1 MLKLKLPFPISANR
15 YWQIVGKRLIKTKQA
30 RQFIAEV
37 VYLWIT
43 EKSKGTKS
51 FNDNDNLALA
61 VEVHY
66 PIKRGP
72 DTDLD
77 NLCKVLIDA
86 METAQIFPNDKQFKH
101 IQLTR
106 ASTIDPKG
114 GVIVWIKKCNDYHD
128 VKDDNIFSFLVKGIH
143 NTGVNTYNKIT

>member
-30 RQFIAEV
+30 RSFISNV
-37 VYLWIT
+37 VFCWLD
-43 EKSKGTKS
+43 EKAKGAKS
-51 FNDNDNLALA
+51 FKEDDYLALSVA
-61 VEVHY
+61 VFY

-72 DTDLD
+72 DVDLD

-86 METAQIFPNDKQFKH
+86 METAQIFPNDKQFRH

-106 ASTIDPKG
+106 EYNPNRDGFVRIT
-114 GVIVWIKKCNDYHD
+114 IKKCDDFASVNDD
-128 VKDDNIFSFLVKGIH
+128 TFVVKNIHKSNIRWD
-143 NTGVNTYNKIT
+143 NKI